1 MFGVY
6 TGERG
11 GELGDCGGRLEERD
25 EPRVFGV
32 RILRPALALRCSSM
46 LGSKLQSLFKTS
58 GLKLVSEHA
67 AGPSAV

>member
-11 GELGDCGGRLEERD
+11 GELGDRGGRLEERD

-46 LGSKLQSLFKTS
+46 LGSKLTT
-58 GLKLVSEHA
+58 E
-67 AGPSAV
+67 GPL